1 MFDRHRHRQNYPKI
15 SWVPLTLNLPT
26 WTPTNGV
33 GGLSW
38 AFIAQ
43 EFDKRKDPDGMPGT
57 IRLLVADV
65 ATLGRDVLEDLNV
78 VFAAMKEGEY
88 LQIKDQKYR
97 DQKNPK
103 S

>member
-1 MFDRHRHRQNYPKI
+1 
-15 SWVPLTLNLPT
+15 
-26 WTPTNGV
+26 
-33 GGLSW
+33 
-38 AFIAQ
+38 
-43 EFDKRKDPDGMPGT
+43 MPGT